1 MSSVTMVVYEAI
13 TVNRACSDKISG
25 QGAIANGP

>member
-25 QGAIANGP
+25 QGAANGP